1 MNIVRKIFY
10 TTLTTFIIITI
21 YTLSY
26 SKNNVLRTNFE
37 LEEII
42 NMNTTPIYL
51 LNNNNYLT
59 KVDIFLDTDNL
70 EDKPNAIIE
79 YLKESNKKIKTNY
92 NGYIPNNT
100 KINNIKINNNI
111 LYIDLSEELLNGNT
125 SIIIPGLVRSLLCI
139 ENINKVDLKVNE
151 KYIENYEGLLD
162 NKISINSKY
171 EISNRNNIAE
181 VTIYYMSKDN
191 NYIPVT
197 KYLNDDR
204 EKIEIII
211 EELKDS
217 KNSNLISY
225 LNENAKLLDYEE
237 DNNIL
242 FLNFNE
248 SLNDDDNKLNNT
260 LNEIAYSIFDSY
272 NILSVMFKINDKNV
286 KIINK

>member
-111 LYIDLSEELLNGNT
+111 LYIDLSEELLNGNI

>member
-1 MNIVRKIFY
+1 
-10 TTLTTFIIITI
+10 
-21 YTLSY
+21 
-26 SKNNVLRTNFE
+26 
-37 LEEII
+37 
-42 NMNTTPIYL
+42 
-51 LNNNNYLT
+51 
-59 KVDIFLDTDNL
+59 
-70 EDKPNAIIE
+70 
-79 YLKESNKKIKTNY
+79 
-92 NGYIPNNT
+92 
-100 KINNIKINNNI
+100 
-111 LYIDLSEELLNGNT
+111 
-125 SIIIPGLVRSLLCI
+125 
-139 ENINKVDLKVNE
+139 
-151 KYIENYEGLLD
+151 
-162 NKISINSKY
+162 
-171 EISNRNNIAE
+171 
-181 VTIYYMSKDN
+181 MSKDN